1 MRNLLAALMLAVALP
16 ASAMA
21 NDTEAL
27 EQVGAGRAAD
37 IESVLKGERDANIV
51 FSPGFLKEVPASQL
65 EALTAQL
72 TAEHGAVT
80 GIDDF
85 NYTGNGAATFDIV
98 FENARADATLQLDM
112 TAPYRVSG
120 FRITNVVPIDDTP
133 MKILEDFSAL
143 PGQAGFGVYLL
154 DGGEPQSI
162 LTDKAYRQLAVGS
175 TFKLYVLS
183 ALAREISAGE
193 RKWSDVVVLGTP
205 SLPSGQLQDWP
216 RGSPVTLHTL
226 ATMMISISDN
236 TATDTLI
243 RLLGRQAIEAEL
255 VASGHSDI
263 QAALPILTTTE
274 FFVLK
279 NEPARV
285 AEWKAASDAKA
296 KEVLLAEWAPS
307 LTAANANLGKLM
319 TAGPTAI
326 DSIEWFASSEDIAR
340 IFMRLRDVGDPVV
353 LDILGIN
360 TVMSEGEASSWDYA
374 GYKGGSE
381 TGVLNLSWL
390 LKDRQG
396 RWFSVS
402 LSWNDPTAAVD
413 EGKFIMLG
421 KRLIG
426 MLQQ

>member
-51 FSPGFLKEVPASQL
+51 FSQGFLKEVPASQL

-72 TAEHGAVT
+72 TAEHGPVT

-85 NYTGNGAATFDIV
+85 TYTGNGAATFDIV

-112 TAPYRVSG
+112 TEPYRVSG

-193 RKWSDVVVLGTP
+193 RKWSDVVVLGAP

-279 NEPARV
+279 NEPERV

-296 KEVLLAEWAPS
+296 REALLAEWAPS

-360 TVMSEGEASSWDYA
+360 TVMSEGEATSWDYA